1 MANAGKQAGAAGT
14 AGAAAPVS
22 AAAPAGAEAPVSA
35 AGLASRAEHAGC
47 AGERAAQA
55 WEASIDAAIAA
66 RTAAPTTHADFDRLV
81 RLMWRFRQPDG
92 CPWDLEQT
100 HCSTTK
106 HFLEETYEAI
116 DAIEAG
122 SRDDMVEELGDVL
135 EQVLLQAQIAADE
148 GAFTIDDVCRALASK
163 LIRRHPHVFGEYPC
177 GDAGEDDGAGGTAG
191 ALAGAAGANDNP
203 NDALNSTAAD
213 AQKKADAVQDA
224 LQDAAAAQDPDAV
237 QAVWERVKQRERAA
251 KERVSGKKISVFDS
265 IPLALPAL
273 MSAQKHAHRA
283 GKLSMLPCS
292 ATNVQEKIAKAE
304 RAYAVA
310 LASGAADAANTA
322 LGELLFLVVCS
333 ADAAKLD
340 AETSLRT
347 YVHVFRRAC
356 DAAAG
361 DAAAGEDR

>member
-1 MANAGKQAGAAGT
+1 MANAGKQASAAGT
-14 AGAAAPVS
+14 AGAVAPVS
-22 AAAPAGAEAPVSA
+22 AAAPAG
-35 AGLASRAEHAGC
+35 RAEHAGC
-47 AGERAAQA
+47 AGGRAAQA

-106 HFLEETYEAI
+106 HFLEECYEAI

-122 SRDDMVEELGDVL
+122 TREDMVEELGDVL

-177 GDAGEDDGAGGTAG
+177 GDAGEDDGAAAGSGAGGASAG
-191 ALAGAAGANDNP
+191 AVGANDNP

-251 KERVSGKKISVFDS
+251 KERVSGKEISVFDS

-292 ATNVQEKIAKAE
+292 AANVQEKIAKAE
-304 RAYAVA
+304 HAYAAA
-310 LASGAADAANTA
+310 LASGDADAANAA

-347 YVHVFRRAC
+347 YVHAFRRAC

>member
-1 MANAGKQAGAAGT
+1 MANAGEQ
-14 AGAAAPVS
+14 
-22 AAAPAGAEAPVSA
+22 
-35 AGLASRAEHAGC
+35 ASRTGKQVARTDATVRAEEA
-47 AGERAAQA
+47 ARTDATVRAEEAARTDATARA
-55 WEASIDAAIAA
+55 WEASIDEAIAT

-106 HFLEETYEAI
+106 HFLEECYEAI

-163 LIRRHPHVFGEYPC
+163 LIRRHPHVFGEYPRVSADADE
-177 GDAGEDDGAGGTAG
+177 GANNAGEM
-191 ALAGAAGANDNP
+191 NDNP
-203 NDALNSTAAD
+203 NDALDST
-213 AQKKADAVQDA
+213 
-224 LQDAAAAQDPDAV
+224 AAAAQDPDAV

-251 KERVSGKKISVFDS
+251 KERVSGKEISVFDS

-304 RAYAVA
+304 HAYAAA
-310 LASGAADAANTA
+310 LASGDADAANAA

-347 YVHVFRRAC
+347 YVHAFRRAC

-361 DAAAGEDR
+361 EDR

>member
-1 MANAGKQAGAAGT
+1 MANAGKQASAAGT
-14 AGAAAPVS
+14 AGAVAPVS
-22 AAAPAGAEAPVSA
+22 AAAPAG
-35 AGLASRAEHAGC
+35 RAEHAGC
-47 AGERAAQA
+47 AGGRAAQA

-106 HFLEETYEAI
+106 HFLEECYEAI

-177 GDAGEDDGAGGTAG
+177 GDAGEDDGAAAGSGAGGASAG
-191 ALAGAAGANDNP
+191 AVGANDNP
-203 NDALNSTAAD
+203 NDALNST
-213 AQKKADAVQDA
+213 
-224 LQDAAAAQDPDAV
+224 AAAAQDPDAV

-251 KERVSGKKISVFDS
+251 KVRESGKTISVFDS

-304 RAYAVA
+304 RAYAAA
-310 LASGAADAANTA
+310 LASGDVDAANTA

-347 YVHVFRRAC
+347 YVHAFRRAC

>member
-1 MANAGKQAGAAGT
+1 MANAGEQASRTGKQAARTEEAVRTEEAARTDAT
-14 AGAAAPVS
+14 A
-22 AAAPAGAEAPVSA
+22 
-35 AGLASRAEHAGC
+35 R
-47 AGERAAQA
+47 A
-55 WEASIDAAIAA
+55 WEASIDEAIATRA
-66 RTAAPTTHADFDRLV
+66 AAPTTHADFDRLV

-106 HFLEETYEAI
+106 HFLEECYEAI

-163 LIRRHPHVFGEYPC
+163 LIRRHPHVFGEYPRVSA
-177 GDAGEDDGAGGTAG
+177 DADEGANNAGGM
-191 ALAGAAGANDNP
+191 NDNP
-203 NDALNSTAAD
+203 NDSLASTAAA
-213 AQKKADAVQDA
+213 AQKQADALQDA

-251 KERVSGKKISVFDS
+251 KERVSGKEISVFDS

-304 RAYAVA
+304 HAYAAAV
-310 LASGAADAANTA
+310 ASGDADAANAA

-347 YVHVFRRAC
+347 YVHAFRRAC

-361 DAAAGEDR
+361 EDR

>member
-1 MANAGKQAGAAGT
+1 MANAGEQ
-14 AGAAAPVS
+14 
-22 AAAPAGAEAPVSA
+22 
-35 AGLASRAEHAGC
+35 ASRTGKQVARTDATVRAE
-47 AGERAAQA
+47 EAARTDATARA
-55 WEASIDAAIAA
+55 WEASIDEAIAE

-106 HFLEETYEAI
+106 HFLEECYEAI

-163 LIRRHPHVFGEYPC
+163 LIRRHPHVFGEYPRVSADADE
-177 GDAGEDDGAGGTAG
+177 GANNAGEM
-191 ALAGAAGANDNP
+191 NDNP
-203 NDALNSTAAD
+203 NDALNST
-213 AQKKADAVQDA
+213 
-224 LQDAAAAQDPDAV
+224 AAAAQDPDAV

-251 KERVSGKKISVFDS
+251 KERVSGKEISVFDS

-304 RAYAVA
+304 HAYAAA
-310 LASGAADAANTA
+310 LASGDADAANAA

-347 YVHVFRRAC
+347 YVHAFRRAC

>member
-1 MANAGKQAGAAGT
+1 MANAGEQ
-14 AGAAAPVS
+14 
-22 AAAPAGAEAPVSA
+22 
-35 AGLASRAEHAGC
+35 ASRTGKQVARTDATARAEEVARTD
-47 AGERAAQA
+47 ATARA
-55 WEASIDAAIAA
+55 WEASIDEAIAT

-106 HFLEETYEAI
+106 HFLEECYEAI

-163 LIRRHPHVFGEYPC
+163 LIRRHPHVFGEYPRVSADADE
-177 GDAGEDDGAGGTAG
+177 GANNAGEM
-191 ALAGAAGANDNP
+191 NDNP
-203 NDALNSTAAD
+203 NDALDSTAAA
-213 AQKKADAVQDA
+213 AQKQADALQDA

-251 KERVSGKKISVFDS
+251 KERVSGKEISVFDS

-304 RAYAVA
+304 HAYAAA
-310 LASGAADAANTA
+310 LASGDADAANAA

-347 YVHVFRRAC
+347 YVHSFRCAC
-356 DAAAG
+356 

>member
-14 AGAAAPVS
+14 AGAV
-22 AAAPAGAEAPVSA
+22 APVSA
-35 AGLASRAEHAGC
+35 AGLAGAEAPAGRAEHAGC
-47 AGERAAQA
+47 AGVRAAQA

-135 EQVLLQAQIAADE
+135 EQVLLQAQIASDE
-148 GAFTIDDVCRALASK
+148 GAFTIDDVCRTLASK

-177 GDAGEDDGAGGTAG
+177 VDAGEDDGAAAGSSAAG

-224 LQDAAAAQDPDAV
+224 AAAQDPDAV

-251 KERVSGKKISVFDS
+251 KERVSGKEISVFDS

-304 RAYAVA
+304 HAYAAA
-310 LASGAADAANTA
+310 LASGDADAANAA

-347 YVHVFRRAC
+347 YVHAFRRAC

-361 DAAAGEDR
+361 EDR

>member
-1 MANAGKQAGAAGT
+1 MANAGEQ
-14 AGAAAPVS
+14 
-22 AAAPAGAEAPVSA
+22 
-35 AGLASRAEHAGC
+35 ASRTGKQVARTE
-47 AGERAAQA
+47 EAARTDATARA
-55 WEASIDAAIAA
+55 WEASIDEAIATRA
-66 RTAAPTTHADFDRLV
+66 AAPTTHADFDRLV
-81 RLMWRFRQPDG
+81 RLMWRFRQSDG

-106 HFLEETYEAI
+106 HFLEECYEAI

-135 EQVLLQAQIAADE
+135 EQVLLQAQIASDE

-163 LIRRHPHVFGEYPC
+163 LIRRHPHVFGEYPRVSADADE
-177 GDAGEDDGAGGTAG
+177 GANNAGEM
-191 ALAGAAGANDNP
+191 NDNP
-203 NDALNSTAAD
+203 NDALDSTAAA
-213 AQKKADAVQDA
+213 AQKQADALQDA

-251 KERVSGKKISVFDS
+251 KERVSGKEISVFDS

-304 RAYAVA
+304 HAYAAA
-310 LASGAADAANTA
+310 LASGDADAANAA

-347 YVHVFRRAC
+347 YVHAFRRAC

>member
-1 MANAGKQAGAAGT
+1 MANAGKQASRTGKQVARTDAT
-14 AGAAAPVS
+14 A
-22 AAAPAGAEAPVSA
+22 
-35 AGLASRAEHAGC
+35 RAE
-47 AGERAAQA
+47 EAARTDATARA
-55 WEASIDAAIAA
+55 WEASIDEAIAE

-106 HFLEETYEAI
+106 HFLEECYEAI

-122 SRDDMVEELGDVL
+122 SRDDIVEELGDVL

-163 LIRRHPHVFGEYPC
+163 LIRRHPHVFGEYPRVSA
-177 GDAGEDDGAGGTAG
+177 DADEGANNAGGVNG
-191 ALAGAAGANDNP
+191 DS
-203 NDALNSTAAD
+203 NDALNSTAAA
-213 AQKKADAVQDA
+213 AQKQADALQDA

-251 KERVSGKKISVFDS
+251 KERVSGKEISVFDS

-304 RAYAVA
+304 HAYAAA
-310 LASGAADAANTA
+310 LASGDADAANAA

-347 YVHVFRRAC
+347 YVHAFRRAC

-361 DAAAGEDR
+361 EDR

>member
-1 MANAGKQAGAAGT
+1 MANAGKQA
-14 AGAAAPVS
+14 S
-22 AAAPAGAEAPVSA
+22 AAAPAG
-35 AGLASRAEHAGC
+35 RAEHAGC
-47 AGERAAQA
+47 AGGRAAQA
-55 WEASIDAAIAA
+55 WEASIDAAIAT

-106 HFLEETYEAI
+106 HFLEECYEAI

-122 SRDDMVEELGDVL
+122 SCDDMVEELGDVL
-135 EQVLLQAQIAADE
+135 EQVLLQAQIASDK

-177 GDAGEDDGAGGTAG
+177 VDAGEDDGA
-191 ALAGAAGANDNP
+191 AGAAGANDNP
-203 NDALNSTAAD
+203 NDDLNSTAAD
-213 AQKKADAVQDA
+213 AQKKADAV
-224 LQDAAAAQDPDAV
+224 QDAAAAQDPDAV

-251 KERVSGKKISVFDS
+251 KERVSGKEISVFDS

-304 RAYAVA
+304 HAYAAA
-310 LASGAADAANTA
+310 LASGDADAANAA

-347 YVHVFRRAC
+347 YVHAFRRAC
-356 DAAAG
+356 DAAV
-361 DAAAGEDR
+361 GEDR

>member
-1 MANAGKQAGAAGT
+1 MANAGEQ
-14 AGAAAPVS
+14 
-22 AAAPAGAEAPVSA
+22 
-35 AGLASRAEHAGC
+35 ASRTGKQVARTDATVRAEEA
-47 AGERAAQA
+47 ARTDATVRAEEAARTDATARA
-55 WEASIDAAIAA
+55 WEASIDEAIAT

-106 HFLEETYEAI
+106 HFLEECYEAI

-163 LIRRHPHVFGEYPC
+163 LIRRHPHVFGEYPRVSADADE
-177 GDAGEDDGAGGTAG
+177 GANNAGEM
-191 ALAGAAGANDNP
+191 NDNP
-203 NDALNSTAAD
+203 NDALNST
-213 AQKKADAVQDA
+213 
-224 LQDAAAAQDPDAV
+224 AAAAQDPDAV

-251 KERVSGKKISVFDS
+251 KERVSGKEISVFDS

-304 RAYAVA
+304 HAYAAA
-310 LASGAADAANTA
+310 LASGDADAANAA

-347 YVHVFRRAC
+347 YVHAFRRAC

-361 DAAAGEDR
+361 EDR

>member
-1 MANAGKQAGAAGT
+1 MANAGEQ
-14 AGAAAPVS
+14 
-22 AAAPAGAEAPVSA
+22 
-35 AGLASRAEHAGC
+35 ASRTGKQVARTDATVRAEEA
-47 AGERAAQA
+47 ARTDATARAEEAARTDATARA
-55 WEASIDAAIAA
+55 WEASIDEAIAE

-106 HFLEETYEAI
+106 HFLEECYEAI

-163 LIRRHPHVFGEYPC
+163 LIRRHPHVFGEYPRVSADADE
-177 GDAGEDDGAGGTAG
+177 GANNAGEM
-191 ALAGAAGANDNP
+191 NDNP
-203 NDALNSTAAD
+203 NDALNSTA
-213 AQKKADAVQDA
+213 V
-224 LQDAAAAQDPDAV
+224 AAQDPDAV

-251 KERVSGKKISVFDS
+251 KERVSGKEISVFDS

-304 RAYAVA
+304 HAYAAA
-310 LASGAADAANTA
+310 LASGDADAANAA

-347 YVHVFRRAC
+347 YVHAFRRAC

-361 DAAAGEDR
+361 EDR

>member
-1 MANAGKQAGAAGT
+1 MANAGEQASRTGKQVART
-14 AGAAAPVS
+14 DAAA
-22 AAAPAGAEAPVSA
+22 
-35 AGLASRAEHAGC
+35 R
-47 AGERAAQA
+47 A
-55 WEASIDAAIAA
+55 WEASIDAAIAE

-106 HFLEETYEAI
+106 HFLEECYEAI

-163 LIRRHPHVFGEYPC
+163 LIRRHPHVFGEYPRVSADADE
-177 GDAGEDDGAGGTAG
+177 GANNAGEM
-191 ALAGAAGANDNP
+191 NDNP
-203 NDALNSTAAD
+203 NDALNST
-213 AQKKADAVQDA
+213 
-224 LQDAAAAQDPDAV
+224 AAAAQDPDAV

-251 KERVSGKKISVFDS
+251 KERVSGKEISVFDS

-304 RAYAVA
+304 HAYAAA
-310 LASGAADAANTA
+310 LASGDADAANAA

-347 YVHVFRRAC
+347 YVHAFRRAC

-361 DAAAGEDR
+361 EDR

>member
-1 MANAGKQAGAAGT
+1 MANAGKQASAAGT
-14 AGAAAPVS
+14 AGAVAPVS
-22 AAAPAGAEAPVSA
+22 AAAPAG
-35 AGLASRAEHAGC
+35 RAEHAGC
-47 AGERAAQA
+47 AGGRAAQA

-106 HFLEETYEAI
+106 HFLEECYEAI

-122 SRDDMVEELGDVL
+122 TREDMVEELGDVL

-163 LIRRHPHVFGEYPC
+163 LIRRHPHVFGEYPRVSADADE
-177 GDAGEDDGAGGTAG
+177 GANNAGEM
-191 ALAGAAGANDNP
+191 NDNP
-203 NDALNSTAAD
+203 NDALNST
-213 AQKKADAVQDA
+213 
-224 LQDAAAAQDPDAV
+224 AAAAQDPDAV

-251 KERVSGKKISVFDS
+251 KERVSGKEISVFDS

-304 RAYAVA
+304 HAYAAA
-310 LASGAADAANTA
+310 LASGDADAANAA

-347 YVHVFRRAC
+347 YVHAFRRAC
-356 DAAAG
+356 DAAV
-361 DAAAGEDR
+361 GEDR

>member
-1 MANAGKQAGAAGT
+1 MANAGKQASAAGT
-14 AGAAAPVS
+14 AGAE
-22 AAAPAGAEAPVSA
+22 APAG
-35 AGLASRAEHAGC
+35 RAEHAGC
-47 AGERAAQA
+47 AGGRAAQA
-55 WEASIDAAIAA
+55 WEASIDAAITA
-66 RTAAPTTHADFDRLV
+66 RTAAPTTHTDFDRLV

-106 HFLEETYEAI
+106 HFLEECYEAI

-177 GDAGEDDGAGGTAG
+177 GDTGDEGNGEDGAAG

-224 LQDAAAAQDPDAV
+224 AAAQDPDAV

-251 KERVSGKKISVFDS
+251 KERVSGKEISVFDS

-304 RAYAVA
+304 HAYAAA
-310 LASGAADAANTA
+310 LASGDADAANAA

-347 YVHVFRRAC
+347 YVHAFRRAC

-361 DAAAGEDR
+361 EDR

>member
-1 MANAGKQAGAAGT
+1 MANAGEQ
-14 AGAAAPVS
+14 
-22 AAAPAGAEAPVSA
+22 
-35 AGLASRAEHAGC
+35 ASRTGKQVARTDATARAEEVARTD
-47 AGERAAQA
+47 ATARA
-55 WEASIDAAIAA
+55 WEASIDEAIAT

-106 HFLEETYEAI
+106 HFLEECYEAI

-163 LIRRHPHVFGEYPC
+163 LIRRHPHVFGEYPRVSADADE
-177 GDAGEDDGAGGTAG
+177 GANNAGEM
-191 ALAGAAGANDNP
+191 NDNP
-203 NDALNSTAAD
+203 NDALDST
-213 AQKKADAVQDA
+213 
-224 LQDAAAAQDPDAV
+224 AAAAQDPDAV

-251 KERVSGKKISVFDS
+251 KERVSGKEISVFDS

-304 RAYAVA
+304 HAYAAA
-310 LASGAADAANTA
+310 LASGDADAANAA

-347 YVHVFRRAC
+347 YVHAFRRAC

>member
-1 MANAGKQAGAAGT
+1 MANAGEQASRTGKQAARTEEAVRTDAT
-14 AGAAAPVS
+14 A
-22 AAAPAGAEAPVSA
+22 
-35 AGLASRAEHAGC
+35 R
-47 AGERAAQA
+47 A
-55 WEASIDAAIAA
+55 WEASIDEAIAT

-106 HFLEETYEAI
+106 HFLEECYEAI

-122 SRDDMVEELGDVL
+122 SLDDMVEELGDVL

-163 LIRRHPHVFGEYPC
+163 LIRRHPHVFGEYPRVSADADE
-177 GDAGEDDGAGGTAG
+177 GANNAGEM
-191 ALAGAAGANDNP
+191 NDNP
-203 NDALNSTAAD
+203 NDALASTAAA
-213 AQKKADAVQDA
+213 AQKQADALQDA

-251 KERVSGKKISVFDS
+251 KERVSGKEISVFDS

-304 RAYAVA
+304 HAYAAAV
-310 LASGAADAANTA
+310 ASGDADAANAA

-347 YVHVFRRAC
+347 YVHAFRRAC

-361 DAAAGEDR
+361 EDR

>member
-1 MANAGKQAGAAGT
+1 MANAGEQ
-14 AGAAAPVS
+14 
-22 AAAPAGAEAPVSA
+22 
-35 AGLASRAEHAGC
+35 ASRTGKQVARTDATVRAE
-47 AGERAAQA
+47 EAARTDATARA
-55 WEASIDAAIAA
+55 WEASIDEAIATRA
-66 RTAAPTTHADFDRLV
+66 AAPTTHADFDRLV
-81 RLMWRFRQPDG
+81 RLMWRFRQSDG

-106 HFLEETYEAI
+106 HFLEECYEAI

-163 LIRRHPHVFGEYPC
+163 LIRRHPHVFGEYPRVSADVDE
-177 GDAGEDDGAGGTAG
+177 GANNAGEM
-191 ALAGAAGANDNP
+191 NDNP
-203 NDALNSTAAD
+203 NDALDST
-213 AQKKADAVQDA
+213 
-224 LQDAAAAQDPDAV
+224 AAAAQDPDSV

-251 KERVSGKKISVFDS
+251 KERVSGKEISVFDS

-304 RAYAVA
+304 HAYAAA
-310 LASGAADAANTA
+310 LASGDADAANAA

-347 YVHVFRRAC
+347 YVHAFRRAC
-356 DAAAG
+356 DAE
-361 DAAAGEDR
+361 AGEDR

>member
-1 MANAGKQAGAAGT
+1 MANAGEQ
-14 AGAAAPVS
+14 
-22 AAAPAGAEAPVSA
+22 
-35 AGLASRAEHAGC
+35 ASRTGKQVARTDATVRAEEVA
-47 AGERAAQA
+47 RADATARA
-55 WEASIDAAIAA
+55 WEASIDAAIAE

-106 HFLEETYEAI
+106 HFLEECYEAI

-163 LIRRHPHVFGEYPC
+163 LIRRHPHVFGEYPRVSADADE
-177 GDAGEDDGAGGTAG
+177 GANNAGEM
-191 ALAGAAGANDNP
+191 NDNP
-203 NDALNSTAAD
+203 NDALNST
-213 AQKKADAVQDA
+213 
-224 LQDAAAAQDPDAV
+224 AAAAQDPDAV

-251 KERVSGKKISVFDS
+251 KERVSGKEISVFDS

-304 RAYAVA
+304 HAYAAA
-310 LASGAADAANTA
+310 LASGDADAANAA

-347 YVHVFRRAC
+347 YVHAFRRAC
-356 DAAAG
+356 DAAV
-361 DAAAGEDR
+361 GEDR

>member
-14 AGAAAPVS
+14 AGAV
-22 AAAPAGAEAPVSA
+22 APVSA

-106 HFLEETYEAI
+106 HFLEECYEAI

-135 EQVLLQAQIAADE
+135 EQVLLQAQIASDE

-177 GDAGEDDGAGGTAG
+177 GDAGEDDGAVGAGGAS
-191 ALAGAAGANDNP
+191 AGAAGANDNP

-213 AQKKADAVQDA
+213 AQKKADAV
-224 LQDAAAAQDPDAV
+224 QDAAAAQDPDAV

-251 KERVSGKKISVFDS
+251 KERVSGKEISVFDS

-304 RAYAVA
+304 RAYAAA
-310 LASGAADAANTA
+310 LGSGAADAANAA

-347 YVHVFRRAC
+347 YVHAFRRAC

-361 DAAAGEDR
+361 DAAAGDAAAGEDR

>member
-1 MANAGKQAGAAGT
+1 MANAGEQ
-14 AGAAAPVS
+14 
-22 AAAPAGAEAPVSA
+22 
-35 AGLASRAEHAGC
+35 ASRTGKQVARTE
-47 AGERAAQA
+47 EAARTDA
-55 WEASIDAAIAA
+55 TARVWEASIDEAIATRA
-66 RTAAPTTHADFDRLV
+66 AAPTTHADFDRLV
-81 RLMWRFRQPDG
+81 RLMWRFRQSDG

-106 HFLEETYEAI
+106 HFLEECYEAI

-163 LIRRHPHVFGEYPC
+163 LIRRHPHVFGEYPRVSA
-177 GDAGEDDGAGGTAG
+177 DADEGADNAGGM
-191 ALAGAAGANDNP
+191 NDNP
-203 NDALNSTAAD
+203 NDALNST
-213 AQKKADAVQDA
+213 
-224 LQDAAAAQDPDAV
+224 AAAAQDPDAV

-251 KERVSGKKISVFDS
+251 KERVSGKEISVFDS

-292 ATNVQEKIAKAE
+292 AANVQEKIAKAE
-304 RAYAVA
+304 HAYAAA
-310 LASGAADAANTA
+310 LASGDADAANAA

-347 YVHVFRRAC
+347 YVHAFRRAC

-361 DAAAGEDR
+361 EDR

>member
-1 MANAGKQAGAAGT
+1 MANAGEQ
-14 AGAAAPVS
+14 
-22 AAAPAGAEAPVSA
+22 
-35 AGLASRAEHAGC
+35 ASRTGKQVARTDATVRAE
-47 AGERAAQA
+47 EAARTDATARA
-55 WEASIDAAIAA
+55 WEASIDEAIAT

-106 HFLEETYEAI
+106 HFLEECYEAI

-163 LIRRHPHVFGEYPC
+163 LIRRHPHVFGEYPRVSA
-177 GDAGEDDGAGGTAG
+177 DADEGANNAGGVNG
-191 ALAGAAGANDNP
+191 DP
-203 NDALNSTAAD
+203 NDALDSTAAA
-213 AQKKADAVQDA
+213 AQKQADALQDA

-251 KERVSGKKISVFDS
+251 KERVSGKEINVFDS

-304 RAYAVA
+304 HAYAAA
-310 LASGAADAANTA
+310 LASGDADAANAA

-347 YVHVFRRAC
+347 YVHAFRRAC

-361 DAAAGEDR
+361 EDR

>member
-1 MANAGKQAGAAGT
+1 MANAGEQALRTGKQVARTEEAARTDAT
-14 AGAAAPVS
+14 A
-22 AAAPAGAEAPVSA
+22 
-35 AGLASRAEHAGC
+35 R
-47 AGERAAQA
+47 A
-55 WEASIDAAIAA
+55 WEASIDEAIATRA
-66 RTAAPTTHADFDRLV
+66 AAPTTHADFDRLV

-106 HFLEETYEAI
+106 HFLEECYEAI

-163 LIRRHPHVFGEYPC
+163 LIRRHPHVFGEYPRVSADADE
-177 GDAGEDDGAGGTAG
+177 GANNAGEM
-191 ALAGAAGANDNP
+191 NDNP
-203 NDALNSTAAD
+203 NDVLNSTAAA
-213 AQKKADAVQDA
+213 AQKQADA
-224 LQDAAAAQDPDAV
+224 LQDAATAQDPDAV

-251 KERVSGKKISVFDS
+251 KERVSGKEISVFDS

-292 ATNVQEKIAKAE
+292 ATNVQEKISKAE
-304 RAYAVA
+304 HAYAAA
-310 LASGAADAANTA
+310 LAFGDADAANAA

>member
-1 MANAGKQAGAAGT
+1 MANAGEQASRTGKQAARTDAT
-14 AGAAAPVS
+14 V
-22 AAAPAGAEAPVSA
+22 
-35 AGLASRAEHAGC
+35 RAE
-47 AGERAAQA
+47 EAARTDATARA
-55 WEASIDAAIAA
+55 WEASIDEAIAE

-106 HFLEETYEAI
+106 HFLEECYEAI

-122 SRDDMVEELGDVL
+122 SLDDMVEELGDVL

-163 LIRRHPHVFGEYPC
+163 LIRRHPHVFGEYPRVSA
-177 GDAGEDDGAGGTAG
+177 DADEGANNAGGM
-191 ALAGAAGANDNP
+191 NDNP
-203 NDALNSTAAD
+203 NDALNST
-213 AQKKADAVQDA
+213 
-224 LQDAAAAQDPDAV
+224 AAAAQDPDAV

-251 KERVSGKKISVFDS
+251 KERVSGKEISVFDS

-304 RAYAVA
+304 HAYAAA
-310 LASGAADAANTA
+310 LASGDADAANAA

-347 YVHVFRRAC
+347 YVHAFRRAC

-361 DAAAGEDR
+361 EDR

>member
-1 MANAGKQAGAAGT
+1 MANAGEQASRTGKQAARTEEAARTDAT
-14 AGAAAPVS
+14 A
-22 AAAPAGAEAPVSA
+22 
-35 AGLASRAEHAGC
+35 R
-47 AGERAAQA
+47 A
-55 WEASIDAAIAA
+55 WEASIDEAIAT

-106 HFLEETYEAI
+106 HFLEECYEAI

-148 GAFTIDDVCRALASK
+148 GAFTIDDVCCALASK
-163 LIRRHPHVFGEYPC
+163 LIRRHPHVFGEYPRVSADADE
-177 GDAGEDDGAGGTAG
+177 GANNAGEM
-191 ALAGAAGANDNP
+191 NDNP
-203 NDALNSTAAD
+203 NDALDSTAAA
-213 AQKKADAVQDA
+213 AQKQADA

-251 KERVSGKKISVFDS
+251 KERVSGKEISVFDS

-304 RAYAVA
+304 HAYAAA
-310 LASGAADAANTA
+310 LASGDADAANAA

-347 YVHVFRRAC
+347 YVHAFRRAC
-356 DAAAG
+356 DAE
-361 DAAAGEDR
+361 AGEDR

>member
-1 MANAGKQAGAAGT
+1 MANAGKQASAAGT
-14 AGAAAPVS
+14 AGAVAPVS
-22 AAAPAGAEAPVSA
+22 AAAPAG
-35 AGLASRAEHAGC
+35 RAEHAGC
-47 AGERAAQA
+47 AGGRAAQA

-106 HFLEETYEAI
+106 HFLEECYEAI

-177 GDAGEDDGAGGTAG
+177 GDAGEDDGAAAGSGAGGASAG
-191 ALAGAAGANDNP
+191 AVGANDNP
-203 NDALNSTAAD
+203 NDALNST
-213 AQKKADAVQDA
+213 
-224 LQDAAAAQDPDAV
+224 AAAAQDPDAV

-251 KERVSGKKISVFDS
+251 KERVSGKAISVFDS

-304 RAYAVA
+304 RAYAAA
-310 LASGAADAANTA
+310 LASGDVDAANTA

-347 YVHVFRRAC
+347 YVHAFRRAC

>member
-1 MANAGKQAGAAGT
+1 MANAGEQ
-14 AGAAAPVS
+14 
-22 AAAPAGAEAPVSA
+22 
-35 AGLASRAEHAGC
+35 ASRTGKQVARTDATVRAE
-47 AGERAAQA
+47 EAARTDATARA
-55 WEASIDAAIAA
+55 WEASIDEAIAT

-106 HFLEETYEAI
+106 HFLEECYEAI

-163 LIRRHPHVFGEYPC
+163 LIRRHPHVFGEYPRVSADADE
-177 GDAGEDDGAGGTAG
+177 GANNAGEM
-191 ALAGAAGANDNP
+191 NDNP
-203 NDALNSTAAD
+203 NDALNSTAAA
-213 AQKKADAVQDA
+213 AQKQADA

-251 KERVSGKKISVFDS
+251 KERVSGKEISVFDS

-304 RAYAVA
+304 HAYAAA
-310 LASGAADAANTA
+310 LASGDADAANAA

-347 YVHVFRRAC
+347 YVHAFRRAC

-361 DAAAGEDR
+361 EDR

>member
-1 MANAGKQAGAAGT
+1 MANAGKQASAAGT
-14 AGAAAPVS
+14 AGAVAPVS
-22 AAAPAGAEAPVSA
+22 AAAPAG
-35 AGLASRAEHAGC
+35 RAEHAGC
-47 AGERAAQA
+47 AGGRAAQA

-106 HFLEETYEAI
+106 HFLEEGYEAI

-122 SRDDMVEELGDVL
+122 TREDMVEELGDVL

-177 GDAGEDDGAGGTAG
+177 GDAGEDDGATAG
-191 ALAGAAGANDNP
+191 SGAGGASAGAVGANDNP

-251 KERVSGKKISVFDS
+251 KERVSGKEISVFDS

-283 GKLSMLPCS
+283 GKLSMLPCT
-292 ATNVQEKIAKAE
+292 ATDVQEKIAIAE
-304 RAYAVA
+304 RAYAAA
-310 LASGAADAANTA
+310 LGSGAADAANTA

-347 YVHVFRRAC
+347 YVHAFRRAC

>member
-1 MANAGKQAGAAGT
+1 MANAGEQ
-14 AGAAAPVS
+14 
-22 AAAPAGAEAPVSA
+22 
-35 AGLASRAEHAGC
+35 ASRTGKQVARTDATASTEEVAC
-47 AGERAAQA
+47 TDATARA
-55 WEASIDAAIAA
+55 WEASIDEAIATRA
-66 RTAAPTTHADFDRLV
+66 AAPTTHADFDRLV

-106 HFLEETYEAI
+106 HFLEECYEAI

-163 LIRRHPHVFGEYPC
+163 LIRRHPHVFGEYPRVSADADE
-177 GDAGEDDGAGGTAG
+177 GADNAGEM
-191 ALAGAAGANDNP
+191 NDNP
-203 NDALNSTAAD
+203 NDALDSTAAA
-213 AQKKADAVQDA
+213 AQKQADA

-251 KERVSGKKISVFDS
+251 KERVSGKEISVFDS

-304 RAYAVA
+304 HAYAAA
-310 LASGAADAANTA
+310 LASGDADAANAA

-347 YVHVFRRAC
+347 YVHAFRRAC
-356 DAAAG
+356 DAE
-361 DAAAGEDR
+361 AGEDR

>member
-1 MANAGKQAGAAGT
+1 MANAGEQ
-14 AGAAAPVS
+14 
-22 AAAPAGAEAPVSA
+22 
-35 AGLASRAEHAGC
+35 ASRTGKQVARTDATVRAEEVA
-47 AGERAAQA
+47 RADATARA
-55 WEASIDAAIAA
+55 WEASIDAAIAE

-106 HFLEETYEAI
+106 HFLEECYEAI

-163 LIRRHPHVFGEYPC
+163 LIRRHPHVFGEYPRVSADADE
-177 GDAGEDDGAGGTAG
+177 GANNAGEM
-191 ALAGAAGANDNP
+191 NDNP
-203 NDALNSTAAD
+203 NDALNST
-213 AQKKADAVQDA
+213 
-224 LQDAAAAQDPDAV
+224 AAAAQDPDAV

-251 KERVSGKKISVFDS
+251 KERVSGKEISVFDS

-304 RAYAVA
+304 HAYAAA
-310 LASGAADAANTA
+310 LASGDADAANTA

-347 YVHVFRRAC
+347 YVHAFRRAC

>member
-1 MANAGKQAGAAGT
+1 MANAGEQ
-14 AGAAAPVS
+14 
-22 AAAPAGAEAPVSA
+22 
-35 AGLASRAEHAGC
+35 ASRTGKQVARTE
-47 AGERAAQA
+47 EAARTDATASTEEVACTDATARA
-55 WEASIDAAIAA
+55 WEASIDEAIATRA
-66 RTAAPTTHADFDRLV
+66 AAPTTHADFDRLV

-106 HFLEETYEAI
+106 HFLEECYEAI

-163 LIRRHPHVFGEYPC
+163 LIRRHPHVFGEYPRVSADADE
-177 GDAGEDDGAGGTAG
+177 GANNAGEM
-191 ALAGAAGANDNP
+191 NDNP
-203 NDALNSTAAD
+203 NDALNSTAAA
-213 AQKKADAVQDA
+213 AQKQVDAAQDAVQDA
-224 LQDAAAAQDPDAV
+224 IQDAAAAQDPDAV

-251 KERVSGKKISVFDS
+251 KERVSGKEISVFDS

-304 RAYAVA
+304 HAYVAA
-310 LASGAADAANTA
+310 LASGDADAANAA

-347 YVHVFRRAC
+347 YVQAFRRAC

-361 DAAAGEDR
+361 EDR

>member
-1 MANAGKQAGAAGT
+1 MANAGEQASRTGKQAARTEEAVRTDAT
-14 AGAAAPVS
+14 AW
-22 AAAPAGAEAPVSA
+22 
-35 AGLASRAEHAGC
+35 
-47 AGERAAQA
+47 A
-55 WEASIDAAIAA
+55 WEASIDEAIAT

-106 HFLEETYEAI
+106 HFLEECYEAI

-122 SRDDMVEELGDVL
+122 GRDDMVEELGDVL

-163 LIRRHPHVFGEYPC
+163 LIRRHPHVFGEYPRVSA
-177 GDAGEDDGAGGTAG
+177 DADEGANNAGGM
-191 ALAGAAGANDNP
+191 NDNP
-203 NDALNSTAAD
+203 NDALDST
-213 AQKKADAVQDA
+213 
-224 LQDAAAAQDPDAV
+224 AAAAQDPDAV

-251 KERVSGKKISVFDS
+251 KERVSGKEISVFDS

-304 RAYAVA
+304 HAYAAA
-310 LASGAADAANTA
+310 LASGDADAANAA

-347 YVHVFRRAC
+347 YVHAFRRAC

-361 DAAAGEDR
+361 EDR

>member
-1 MANAGKQAGAAGT
+1 MANAGEQASRTGKQVART
-14 AGAAAPVS
+14 DAAA
-22 AAAPAGAEAPVSA
+22 
-35 AGLASRAEHAGC
+35 RADATARTEEVARTD
-47 AGERAAQA
+47 ATART
-55 WEASIDAAIAA
+55 WEASIDEAIAT

-106 HFLEETYEAI
+106 HFLEECYEAI

-163 LIRRHPHVFGEYPC
+163 LIRRHPHVFGEYPRVSADADE
-177 GDAGEDDGAGGTAG
+177 GANNAGEMS
-191 ALAGAAGANDNP
+191 DNP
-203 NDALNSTAAD
+203 NDALDSTAAA
-213 AQKKADAVQDA
+213 AQKQADA

-251 KERVSGKKISVFDS
+251 KERVSGKEISVFDS

-304 RAYAVA
+304 HAYAAA
-310 LASGAADAANTA
+310 LASGDADAANAA

-333 ADAAKLD
+333 ADVAKLD

-347 YVHVFRRAC
+347 YVHAFRRAC
-356 DAAAG
+356 DAE
-361 DAAAGEDR
+361 AGEDR

>member
-1 MANAGKQAGAAGT
+1 MANAGEQASRTGKQAARTEEVARTDAT
-14 AGAAAPVS
+14 ACTDATA
-22 AAAPAGAEAPVSA
+22 
-35 AGLASRAEHAGC
+35 R
-47 AGERAAQA
+47 A
-55 WEASIDAAIAA
+55 WEASIDEAIAT

-106 HFLEETYEAI
+106 HFLEECYEAI

-163 LIRRHPHVFGEYPC
+163 LIRRHPHVFGEYPRVSADADE
-177 GDAGEDDGAGGTAG
+177 GANNAGEM
-191 ALAGAAGANDNP
+191 NDNP
-203 NDALNSTAAD
+203 NDALNSTAAT
-213 AQKKADAVQDA
+213 AQKQADAA
-224 LQDAAAAQDPDAV
+224 QDAAAAQDPNAV

-251 KERVSGKKISVFDS
+251 KERVSGKEISVFDS

-292 ATNVQEKIAKAE
+292 ATNVLEKIAKAE
-304 RAYAVA
+304 HAYAAA
-310 LASGAADAANTA
+310 LAFGDADAANAA

-347 YVHVFRRAC
+347 YVHAFRRAC

-361 DAAAGEDR
+361 EDR

>member
-1 MANAGKQAGAAGT
+1 MANAGEQ
-14 AGAAAPVS
+14 
-22 AAAPAGAEAPVSA
+22 
-35 AGLASRAEHAGC
+35 ASRTGKQVARTDATVRAEEA
-47 AGERAAQA
+47 ARTDATVRAEEAARTDATARA
-55 WEASIDAAIAA
+55 WEASIDEAIAT

-106 HFLEETYEAI
+106 HFLEECYEAI

-163 LIRRHPHVFGEYPC
+163 LIRRHPHVFGEYPRVSADADE
-177 GDAGEDDGAGGTAG
+177 GANNAGEM
-191 ALAGAAGANDNP
+191 NDNP
-203 NDALNSTAAD
+203 NDALNSTAAA
-213 AQKKADAVQDA
+213 AQKQADA

-251 KERVSGKKISVFDS
+251 KERVSGKEISVFDS

-304 RAYAVA
+304 HAYAAA
-310 LASGAADAANTA
+310 LASGDADAANAA

-347 YVHVFRRAC
+347 YVHAFRRAC

-361 DAAAGEDR
+361 EDR

>member
-1 MANAGKQAGAAGT
+1 MANAGEQ
-14 AGAAAPVS
+14 
-22 AAAPAGAEAPVSA
+22 
-35 AGLASRAEHAGC
+35 ASRTGKQVARTDATASTEEVAC
-47 AGERAAQA
+47 TDATARA
-55 WEASIDAAIAA
+55 WEASIDEAIATRA
-66 RTAAPTTHADFDRLV
+66 AAPTTHADFDRLV

-106 HFLEETYEAI
+106 HFLEECYEAI

-163 LIRRHPHVFGEYPC
+163 LIRRHPHVFGEYPRVSADADE
-177 GDAGEDDGAGGTAG
+177 GADNAGEM
-191 ALAGAAGANDNP
+191 NDNP
-203 NDALNSTAAD
+203 NDALDST
-213 AQKKADAVQDA
+213 
-224 LQDAAAAQDPDAV
+224 AAAAQDPDAV

-251 KERVSGKKISVFDS
+251 KERVSGKEISVFDS

-283 GKLSMLPCS
+283 SKLSMLPCS

-304 RAYAVA
+304 HAYAAA
-310 LASGAADAANTA
+310 LASGDADAANAA

-347 YVHVFRRAC
+347 YVHAFRRAC

-361 DAAAGEDR
+361 EDR

>member
-1 MANAGKQAGAAGT
+1 MANAGEQ
-14 AGAAAPVS
+14 
-22 AAAPAGAEAPVSA
+22 
-35 AGLASRAEHAGC
+35 ASRTGKQVARTDATVRAE
-47 AGERAAQA
+47 EAARTDATARA
-55 WEASIDAAIAA
+55 WEASIDEAIAE

-106 HFLEETYEAI
+106 HFLEECYEAI

-135 EQVLLQAQIAADE
+135 EQVLLQAQIASDE

-163 LIRRHPHVFGEYPC
+163 LIRRHPHVFGEYPRVSADADE
-177 GDAGEDDGAGGTAG
+177 GANNAGEM
-191 ALAGAAGANDNP
+191 NDNP
-203 NDALNSTAAD
+203 NDALNST
-213 AQKKADAVQDA
+213 
-224 LQDAAAAQDPDAV
+224 AAAAQDPDAV

-251 KERVSGKKISVFDS
+251 KERVSGKEISVFDS

-304 RAYAVA
+304 HAYAAA
-310 LASGAADAANTA
+310 LASGDADAANAA

-347 YVHVFRRAC
+347 YVHAFRRAC

-361 DAAAGEDR
+361 EDR

>member
-1 MANAGKQAGAAGT
+1 MANAGEQ
-14 AGAAAPVS
+14 
-22 AAAPAGAEAPVSA
+22 
-35 AGLASRAEHAGC
+35 ASRTGKQVARTDATVRAEEA
-47 AGERAAQA
+47 ARTDATVRAEEAARTDATARA
-55 WEASIDAAIAA
+55 WEASIDEAIAE

-106 HFLEETYEAI
+106 HFLEECYEAI

-163 LIRRHPHVFGEYPC
+163 LIRRHPHVFGEYPRVSADADE
-177 GDAGEDDGAGGTAG
+177 GANNAGEM
-191 ALAGAAGANDNP
+191 NDNP
-203 NDALNSTAAD
+203 NDTLNST
-213 AQKKADAVQDA
+213 
-224 LQDAAAAQDPDAV
+224 AAAAQDPDAV

-251 KERVSGKKISVFDS
+251 KERVSGKEISVFDS

-304 RAYAVA
+304 HAYAAA
-310 LASGAADAANTA
+310 LASGDADAANAA

-347 YVHVFRRAC
+347 YVHAFRRAC

-361 DAAAGEDR
+361 EDR

>member
-1 MANAGKQAGAAGT
+1 MANAGEQALRTGKQVARTDAT
-14 AGAAAPVS
+14 ASTEEVACTDATA
-22 AAAPAGAEAPVSA
+22 
-35 AGLASRAEHAGC
+35 R
-47 AGERAAQA
+47 A
-55 WEASIDAAIAA
+55 WEASIDEAIATRA
-66 RTAAPTTHADFDRLV
+66 AAPTTHADFDRLV
-81 RLMWRFRQPDG
+81 RLMWRFRQSDG

-106 HFLEETYEAI
+106 HFLEECYEAI

-163 LIRRHPHVFGEYPC
+163 LIRRHPHVFGEYPRVSADADE
-177 GDAGEDDGAGGTAG
+177 GANNAGEM
-191 ALAGAAGANDNP
+191 NDNP
-203 NDALNSTAAD
+203 NDALNST
-213 AQKKADAVQDA
+213 
-224 LQDAAAAQDPDAV
+224 AAAAQDPDAV

-251 KERVSGKKISVFDS
+251 KERVSGKEISVFDS

-304 RAYAVA
+304 HAYAAA
-310 LASGAADAANTA
+310 LASGDADAANAA

-347 YVHVFRRAC
+347 YVHAFRRAC

-361 DAAAGEDR
+361 EDR